1 VKEIM
6 TKPIANHD
14 IIRKEPVVV
23 TSADGLDSVIGLTH
37 DEHFDLD
44 DVSFSEE
51 QGVVRIPYRRIF
63 YGHPGRLIRN
73 WLIFKTYE
81 LDVIRSILTIRNVE
95 EYQIDDRSHIG
106 TYSFNTMSY
115 TNGSLLI
122 KCCEDCDLR
131 MVTRKLEI
139 ESRDVEVRG
148 KSRVNYGFLWE
159 SSTGKVYE

>member
-1 VKEIM
+1 M
-6 TKPIANHD
+6 TKSIANQE
-14 IIRKEPVVV
+14 IIQKEPVVV

-37 DEHFDLD
+37 DEHFDMD
-44 DVSFSEE
+44 DVSFSKE
-51 QGVVRIPYRRIF
+51 QGVVRIPYRRMF
-63 YGHPGRLIRN
+63 HGHPGRLVRN
-73 WLIFKTYE
+73 WLIYRIYE

-95 EYQIDDRSHIG
+95 EYHVDDQPHIG

-131 MVTRKLEI
+131 MVIHKLEI

-148 KSRVNYGFLWE
+148 KSRVTHGFLWK
-159 SSTGKVYE
+159 SSTGLVYE

>member
-6 TKPIANHD
+6 TKPIANQD
-14 IIRKEPVVV
+14 IIQKEPVVV

-37 DEHFDLD
+37 DEHFDMD
-44 DVSFSEE
+44 DVSFSKE
-51 QGVVRIPYRRIF
+51 QGVVRIPYRRMF
-63 YGHPGRLIRN
+63 HGHPGRLIRN
-73 WLIFKTYE
+73 WLICRTYE

-95 EYQIDDRSHIG
+95 EYHVDDRSHIG
-106 TYSFNTMSY
+106 PYSFNTMSY
-115 TNGSLLI
+115 ANGSLLI

-148 KSRVNYGFLWE
+148 KSRVTYVFLLE
-159 SSTGKVYE
+159 LSTGNVYE